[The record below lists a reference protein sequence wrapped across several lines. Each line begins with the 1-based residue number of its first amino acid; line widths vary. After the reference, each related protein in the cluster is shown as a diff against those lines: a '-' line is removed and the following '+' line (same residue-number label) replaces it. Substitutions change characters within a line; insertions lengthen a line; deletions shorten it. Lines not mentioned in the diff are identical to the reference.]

1 MRASRPTSVLG
12 ALADALLVKAFSTA
26 DLAFACFFIALYD
39 LSDPLIVRLAMLP
52 RRVPD
57 GS

>member
-1 MRASRPTSVLG
+1 MRASRPTSVAGLS
-12 ALADALLVKAFSTA
+12 VKAFSTA

-52 RRVPD
+52 RWVPD